1 MVMSAF
7 DPKRTLRSQTLRMNL
22 EELRAR
28 LHRAGV
34 HPGLYSLGAPA
45 SESESYSLLRDG
57 TAWKVLYKERG
68 QFAEIG
74 SALSESEGCL
84 LLYQLLNEAL
94 SLGGPSQGR
103 EG

>member
-1 MVMSAF
+1 
-7 DPKRTLRSQTLRMNL
+7 MNL

-28 LHRAGV
+28 LLRAGV

-45 SESESYSLLRDG
+45 SESESYSLVTDG

-74 SALSESEGCL
+74 SGLSESEGCL

-94 SLGGPSQGR
+94 SLGDPSQGQ